1 MAKIY
6 LLDSDIYSFLSENHP
21 EVEAHLK
28 SVSDA
33 DEIFI
38 CFATVGEWEYG
49 YHNAK
54 SAKSKAEIRVS
65 GNEAFDRLSG
75 VIQSSQ
81 DINNIYGQIR
91 SELKNAGTMIPLNDV
106 WIAAAALAI
115 GATLVTH
122 DQHFRHV
129 QNLAVVDW
137 TKEKEA

>member
-6 LLDSDIYSFLSENHP
+6 LLDSDTYSFLSQSHP
-21 EVEAHLK
+21 QV
-28 SVSDA
+28 VSHISA
-33 DEIFI
+33 LSDEEEGYI

-54 SAKSKAEIRVS
+54 GAKAKAEIRVS
-65 GNEAFDRLSG
+65 GNRAFDFLSG

-106 WIAAAALAI
+106 WIAATALAI

-122 DQHFRHV
+122 HAHFRHV
-129 QNLAVVDW
+129 KNLPVVDW
-137 TKEKEA
+137 TEEDV